1 MNNNNQSGNK
11 IILFD
16 GICNIC
22 SAFLNFVYL
31 NDPKALFRLTWL
43 QSEEAE
49 KILDTLGLS
58 RNEFNSIIYLDHST
72 AFFKS
77 TAFLK
82 IVRQLRFP
90 WPVLWIG
97 VIIPKPVRDWI
108 YDIVAKNRY
117 RWFGKKDHCLIP
129 IGELEDRF
137 LK

>member
-1 MNNNNQSGNK
+1 MNNNNKSDNK

-16 GICNIC
+16 GICNVC
-22 SAFLNFVYL
+22 SAFLDFVYL
-31 NDPKALFRLTWL
+31 TDPKAVFRLAWL
-43 QSEEAE
+43 QSDEAG

-58 RNEFNSIIYLDHST
+58 RYELNSIIYLDQGT

-117 RWFGKKDHCLIP
+117 KWFGKKEHCLVP
-129 IGELEDRF
+129 TGDLKNRF
-137 LK
+137 LN